1 VVFNP
6 GHACA
11 AAGEPLKLT
20 VMRRCLP
27 LLAFCF
33 AATLGGAADAA
44 APNPPLLAK
53 EVAPAK
59 DVRIYVIPVRDEI
72 NSAVL
77 YVVRRGLKE
86 AIEAKADAVVLDMRT
101 PGGSLGTTLEIMEA
115 LQKFSG
121 PTITYV
127 NDQALSA
134 GAFISATTDEIW
146 FAPRGKIG
154 AAAPV
159 SSGGQDI
166 DKTMR
171 SKVVSFL
178 RAEVR
183 SVSEGKGHR
192 GAAISAMIDEDYEL
206 KIDDKVIKP
215 KGELLTLTATEA
227 MATYGEPPAPL
238 LGAGIVKSVDELVAK
253 RFPGAKATVTTLHQT
268 WSEELAVW
276 LNTIAPALLGL
287 GLLALFI
294 EFKTP
299 GFGVFGIVGIVCL
312 AIVFLSNY
320 VAGFSGHEPI
330 LVFLFGLL
338 LLALEIFFFPG
349 IVVMA
354 LAGLALMLGALVWSM
369 ADLWPNE
376 PLSIAWS
383 GDVFVRPLANLGIGL
398 LIAVGLGIGLARFLP
413 RGWVW
418 DKLVVQSTVGGAAQI
433 AGGSVGE
440 ASEAA
445 ALVGREGVA
454 ATALRPSGQVEIGG
468 RHYEARVEVGAIE
481 RGRAVVVRSYSD
493 FGLIVEEIA

>member
-1 VVFNP
+1 MHRFVFLLL
-6 GHACA
+6 GLGA
-11 AAGEPLKLT
+11 AA
-20 VMRRCLP
+20 
-27 LLAFCF
+27 LL
-33 AATLGGAADAA
+33 GAAEPAR
-44 APNPPLLAK
+44 APATPRLAP
-53 EVAPAK
+53 EPARAK
-59 DVRIYVIPVRDEI
+59 DVRVYVIPVHDEI
-72 NSAVL
+72 GSAVL

-86 AIEAKADAVVLDMRT
+86 AIASKADAVVLDMKT
-101 PGGSLGTTLEIMEA
+101 PGGSLATTLDIMEA
-115 LQKFSG
+115 LRKFPG
-121 PTITYV
+121 QTATYV

-159 SSGGQDI
+159 SSSGQDI

-183 SVSEGKGHR
+183 SVSEGKGGHR
-192 GAAISAMIDEDYEL
+192 GEAISAMIDEDYEL
-206 KIDDKVIKP
+206 KIDDKVLKP

-227 MATYGEPPAPL
+227 MKTYGNPPEPL
-238 LGAGIVKSVDELVAK
+238 LGAGIVNSVDELVAK
-253 RFPGAKATVTTLHQT
+253 KFPGATAAVTTLSQT
-268 WSEELAVW
+268 WSEQLAVW
-276 LNTIAPALLGL
+276 LNSIAPVLLGL

-330 LVFLFGLL
+330 LFFLLGLL
-338 LLALEIFFFPG
+338 LLAVEIFFVPG
-349 IVVMA
+349 AVIMA
-354 LAGLALMLGALVWSM
+354 LAGLTLMLGALVWSM

-383 GDVFVRPLANLGIGL
+383 GDVFVRPLTNLGIGL
-398 LIAVGLGIGLARFLP
+398 VIAVGLGIGLARFLP

-433 AGGSVGE
+433 SGGGLTE
-440 ASEAA
+440 PNEAA
-445 ALVGREGVA
+445 ALVGHEGVTV
-454 ATALRPSGQVEIGG
+454 TALRPSGQVEIDG
-468 RHYEARVEVGAIE
+468 RRFEARVEVGAIA
-481 RGRAVVVRSYSD
+481 RGRPIVVRGYKD